1 MGQQTA
7 SRNINNR
14 GQAPHLLRGFALVV
28 GVLFLSAAC
37 SLGSSGQGG
46 QASPRASTK
55 RIAFL
60 GLQAGAKRYTVADVP
75 YFKKAVEAA
84 GYTAVVQFAENSQ
97 QTQINEAQSVLT
109 QGIDVLVLQPVDV
122 KAAAQIVTMAKQQ
135 GVPVIS
141 YNDLVSN
148 AKITAFVGRSGVDA
162 GALAAN
168 AAVTAFPTGNSVIVN
183 GDAGQTIAQDEEKG
197 YHQVLDPLV
206 QSGKIKIVSDQYT
219 PGWATAPA
227 LAQCENALT
236 ANHNNIQVLI
246 TSYDAFAAAC
256 IGSLK
261 KANLAGGKVYVT
273 GQDLE
278 PEGAVAIADGDMGG
292 TLWGSFDAMGTAA
305 GQTAVT
311 LAQGKT
317 LTSQTTIDNGAG
329 SVPYVK
335 VPVGFV
341 TKKDLPKFLCDHPWW
356 LPISTVYAHIPQSQ
370 WPTCS

>member
-7 SRNINNR
+7 RSGSKHRDR
-14 GQAPHLLRGFALVV
+14 TRFPLRWVALIV
-28 GVLFLSAAC
+28 GALFLSAAC
-37 SLGSSGQGG
+37 SLGSSGQGA
-46 QASPRASTK
+46 QASPKNSTK

-84 GYTAVVQFAENSQ
+84 GYTALVQFAENSQ
-97 QTQINEAQSVLT
+97 QTQIDQAQSVLT
-109 QGIDVLVLQPVDV
+109 QGIDVMVLQPVDV
-122 KAAAQIVTMAKQQ
+122 KAAAQIVTMAHQQ

-141 YNDLVSN
+141 YNDLVAN

-162 GALAAN
+162 GALSAT
-168 AAVTAFPTGNSVIVN
+168 AAVAAFPTGNYVIVN

-197 YHQVLDPLV
+197 YHQVLDPVV

-236 ANHNNIQVLI
+236 ANSNNIQVLI

-256 IGSLK
+256 IGALK
-261 KANLAGGKVYVT
+261 TANLAGKVFVT

-278 PEGAVAIADGDMGG
+278 PEGAVAIADGNMAG

-305 GQTAVT
+305 GQTAVA
-311 LAQGKT
+311 LAQGKSLNT
-317 LTSQTTIDNGAG
+317 QTTIDNGAG
-329 SVPYVK
+329 PVPYVK
-335 VPVGFV
+335 VPVAFV
-341 TKKDLPKFLCDHPWW
+341 TKADLPKFLCDHPWW
-356 LPISTVYAHIPQSQ
+356 LPISTVYADIPQSQ
-370 WPTCS
+370 WPTC

>member
-1 MGQQTA
+1 MMGQQIATNG
-7 SRNINNR
+7 SNR
-14 GQAPHLLRGFALVV
+14 GSRMRFPLRWVALTMSALV
-28 GVLFLSAAC
+28 LLAAC

-46 QASPRASTK
+46 QATTKHNTK

-60 GLQAGAKRYTVADVP
+60 GIQSGAKRYSVADVP

-84 GYTAVVQFAENSQ
+84 GYTTLVQFAENSQ
-97 QTQINEAQSVLT
+97 QTQLDQAQSVLT
-109 QGIDVLVLQPVDV
+109 QGIDVMVLQPVDV
-122 KAAAQIVTMAKQQ
+122 KAAAQIVTMASQQ

-141 YNDLVSN
+141 YNDLVAN

-162 GALAAN
+162 GALSAA
-168 AAVTAFPTGNSVIVN
+168 AAVAAYPTGNYVIVN

-197 YHQVLDPLV
+197 YHQVLDPLT
-206 QSGKIKIVSDQYT
+206 QGGKIKIVSDQYT

-256 IGSLK
+256 IGALK
-261 KANLAGGKVYVT
+261 TVKLAGKVFVT

-278 PEGAVAIADGDMGG
+278 PEGAVAIADGNMAG

-305 GQTAVT
+305 GETAV
-311 LAQGKT
+311 AVAEGKA
-317 LTSQTTIDNGAG
+317 LQAQTTIDNGAG

-335 VPVGFV
+335 VPVSFV
-341 TKKDLPKFLCDHPWW
+341 TKATLPKFLCDHPWW
-356 LPISTVYAHIPQSQ
+356 LPISTVYANVPKSQ
-370 WPTCS
+370 WPTC